1 MREEQQKASADI
13 AVRYPLCMK
22 SEKCDR
28 RCAARVEFFASV
40 KRNFLKDELFTP
52 VFFDGC
58 GDYARAN
65 AKEKE

>member
-22 SEKCDR
+22 SEKCSR
-28 RCAARVEFFASV
+28 LCAARQDFFRSL
-40 KRNFLKDELFTP
+40 RQRYEKDDFFHP

-58 GDYARAN
+58 EDYARAN

>member
-1 MREEQQKASADI
+1 MMEEQQKASADI

-22 SEKCDR
+22 SEKCGR

-40 KRNFLKDELFTP
+40 KRHFLKDELFTP

-58 GDYARAN
+58 GDYR
-65 AKEKE
+65 KEKEKE